1 MPVDDQGTVTGGKL
15 VPTTLNLDA
24 MPKVNVFYAK
34 FVPVLGSMTIERQN
48 GTSDEGNGDRVFVY
62 RITAADDPA
71 FELYVSIKGNGSE
84 VTGIAAV
91 GSEKSDIRV
100 ENTGNVKEFIRLR
113 LVSYYVDANGD
124 IVGTVSSQYPT
135 LSLKNGWIAGAN
147 HTYYYPFPTDPGGM
161 TEILCEPFS
170 LGQMQL
176 ADGKTVYQVIEVIA
190 EAVQAE
196 PISAVREAWG
206 VTVTNNTIT
215 AAQ

>member
-1 MPVDDQGTVTGGKL
+1 MSKRIKHL
-15 VPTTLNLDA
+15 LIAAATLCIAAAVGLTLAFMFKKAEKINR
-24 MPKVNVFYAK
+24 F
-34 FVPVLGSMTIERQN
+34 
-48 GTSDEGNGDRVFVY
+48 
-62 RITAADDPA
+62 ITA
-71 FELYVSIKGNGSE
+71 EVSCAVREKTDGSE

-100 ENTGNVKEFIRLR
+100 ENTGNVKEFIRLK
-113 LVSYYVDANGD
+113 LVSYYIDANGD

-196 PISAVREAWG
+196 PISAVQETWG

-215 AAQ
+215 AAP

>member
-1 MPVDDQGTVTGGKL
+1 MSKRIKHLLIAGAALSIAAAVGL
-15 VPTTLNLDA
+15 TLAFMFKKAEKTNR
-24 MPKVNVFYAK
+24 F
-34 FVPVLGSMTIERQN
+34 I
-48 GTSDEGNGDRVFVY
+48 
-62 RITAADDPA
+62 PA
-71 FELYVSIKGNGSE
+71 EISCAVREKTDGSE

-100 ENTGNVKEFIRLR
+100 ENTGNVKEFIRLK

-147 HTYYYPFPTDPGGM
+147 HTYYFPYSVEPGEA
-161 TEILCEPFS
+161 TEILCEPFI

-176 ADGKTVYQVIEVIA
+176 ENGTTVYQVIEVIA

-196 PISAVREAWG
+196 PVSAVREAWG

-215 AAQ
+215 AAP

>member
-1 MPVDDQGTVTGGKL
+1 MSKIIKHRLIAATALCIVATVGL
-15 VPTTLNLDA
+15 TLAFMFKKAEKINR
-24 MPKVNVFYAK
+24 F
-34 FVPVLGSMTIERQN
+34 I
-48 GTSDEGNGDRVFVY
+48 
-62 RITAADDPA
+62 PA
-71 FELYVSIKGNGSE
+71 EVACAVREKTDGSE

-100 ENTGNVKEFIRLR
+100 ENTGNVKEFIRLK

-161 TEILCEPFS
+161 TEILCEPFT

-196 PISAVREAWG
+196 PISAVQEAWG

>member
-1 MPVDDQGTVTGGKL
+1 MSKRIKHMLIAATALCIVATVGL
-15 VPTTLNLDA
+15 TLAFMFKKAEKINR
-24 MPKVNVFYAK
+24 F
-34 FVPVLGSMTIERQN
+34 I
-48 GTSDEGNGDRVFVY
+48 
-62 RITAADDPA
+62 PA
-71 FELYVSIKGNGSE
+71 EVACAVREKTDGSE

-113 LVSYYVDANGD
+113 LVSYYVDSNGD
-124 IVGTVSSQYPT
+124 IAGTAASQYPNLT
-135 LSLKNGWIAGAN
+135 LKNGWIAGAN
-147 HTYYYPFPTDPGGM
+147 RTYYYPYPVEPGSLTG
-161 TEILCEPFS
+161 ILCEPFT

-196 PISAVREAWG
+196 PSDAAKKVWG
-206 VTVTNNTIT
+206 VTVENGVVT

>member
-1 MPVDDQGTVTGGKL
+1 MSKRIKNL
-15 VPTTLNLDA
+15 LIAAATLC
-24 MPKVNVFYAK
+24 
-34 FVPVLGSMTIERQN
+34 I
-48 GTSDEGNGDRVFVY
+48 
-62 RITAADDPA
+62 AAAVGLTLAFMFKKAEKTNRFIPA
-71 FELYVSIKGNGSE
+71 EVSCAVREKTDGSE
-84 VTGIAAV
+84 VTDIAAV

-113 LVSYYVDANGD
+113 LVSYYVDSNGD

-161 TEILCEPFS
+161 TEILCEPFT
-170 LGQMQL
+170 LGQTQL
-176 ADGKTVYQVIEVIA
+176 ENGSTVYQVIEVIA

-215 AAQ
+215 AAP

>member
-1 MPVDDQGTVTGGKL
+1 MSKRIKHMLIAATALCIVATVGL
-15 VPTTLNLDA
+15 TLAFMFKKAEKINR
-24 MPKVNVFYAK
+24 F
-34 FVPVLGSMTIERQN
+34 I
-48 GTSDEGNGDRVFVY
+48 
-62 RITAADDPA
+62 PA
-71 FELYVSIKGNGSE
+71 EVACAVREKTDGSE

-100 ENTGNVKEFIRLR
+100 ENTGNVKEFIRLK

-147 HTYYYPFPTDPGGM
+147 HTYYYRFPTNPGGM
-161 TEILCEPFS
+161 TEILCEPFT

-196 PISAVREAWG
+196 PISAAQEAWG
-206 VTVTNNTIT
+206 VAVTNNIIT
-215 AAQ
+215 VAP

>member
-1 MPVDDQGTVTGGKL
+1 MSKRIKRLLIAGAALSIAAAVGL
-15 VPTTLNLDA
+15 TLAFMFKKAEKTNR
-24 MPKVNVFYAK
+24 F
-34 FVPVLGSMTIERQN
+34 I
-48 GTSDEGNGDRVFVY
+48 
-62 RITAADDPA
+62 PA
-71 FELYVSIKGNGSE
+71 EVSCAVCEKMDGSE

-100 ENTGNVKEFIRLR
+100 ENTGNVREFLR
-113 LVSYYVDANGD
+113 LKMVSYYVDENGD
-124 IVGTVSSQYPT
+124 IVGTVSSQYPNLT
-135 LSLKNGWIAGAN
+135 LKNGWIAGAN
-147 HTYYYPFPTDPGGM
+147 HTYYYPFPIDPGGM
-161 TEILCEPFS
+161 TGILCEPVT

-196 PISAVREAWG
+196 PISAVQAAWG

>member
-1 MPVDDQGTVTGGKL
+1 MSKRIKHLLIAGAALSIAAAVGL
-15 VPTTLNLDA
+15 TLAFMFKKAEKTNR
-24 MPKVNVFYAK
+24 F
-34 FVPVLGSMTIERQN
+34 I
-48 GTSDEGNGDRVFVY
+48 
-62 RITAADDPA
+62 PA
-71 FELYVSIKGNGSE
+71 EVSCAVREKTDGSE

-100 ENTGNVKEFIRLR
+100 ENTGNVKEFIRLK

-161 TEILCEPFS
+161 TEILCEPVT
-170 LGQMQL
+170 LGQKLL
-176 ADGKTVYQVIEVIA
+176 ANGITVYQVIELIA

-196 PISAVREAWG
+196 PISAVQSAWG
-206 VTVTNNTIT
+206 VTVTNNSIT
-215 AAQ
+215 AAP

>member
-1 MPVDDQGTVTGGKL
+1 MSK
-15 VPTTLNLDA
+15 
-24 MPKVNVFYAK
+24 
-34 FVPVLGSMTIERQN
+34 
-48 GTSDEGNGDRVFVY
+48 
-62 RITAADDPA
+62 RIKHLLIAATA
-71 FELYVSIKGNGSE
+71 LCIV
-84 VTGIAAV
+84 AAV
-91 GSEKSDIRV
+91 GLTLAFMFKKAEKTNRFIPAEVFCAVREKLDNNEVAGTAAVGGEKADIRV

-113 LVSYYVDANGD
+113 LVSYYVDSNGD

-147 HTYYYPFPTDPGGM
+147 HTYYYPYPVEPGSLTG
-161 TEILCEPFS
+161 ILCEPFT
-170 LGQMQL
+170 LWQTQL

-215 AAQ
+215 AAP

>member
-1 MPVDDQGTVTGGKL
+1 MSKRIKHWLIAAAALGVAVAAGVTFAFMFKKAEK
-15 VPTTLNLDA
+15 TNR
-24 MPKVNVFYAK
+24 F
-34 FVPVLGSMTIERQN
+34 I
-48 GTSDEGNGDRVFVY
+48 
-62 RITAADDPA
+62 PA
-71 FELYVSIKGNGSE
+71 EVSCAVREKTDGSE
-84 VTGIAAV
+84 VTGVAAV

-100 ENTGNVKEFIRLR
+100 ENTGNVKEFIRLK

-196 PISAVREAWG
+196 PISAVQEAWG

-215 AAQ
+215 AAP

>member
-1 MPVDDQGTVTGGKL
+1 MSKRIKHLLIAAAALCIVAAVGL
-15 VPTTLNLDA
+15 TLAFMFKKAEKTNRFIPAEVSCAVREKMD
-24 MPKVNVFYAK
+24 
-34 FVPVLGSMTIERQN
+34 
-48 GTSDEGNGDRVFVY
+48 GN
-62 RITAADDPA
+62 
-71 FELYVSIKGNGSE
+71 E

-113 LVSYYVDANGD
+113 LVSYYVDSNGD

-135 LSLKNGWIAGAN
+135 LSLKNGWIDGAN

-196 PISAVREAWG
+196 PVSAVREAWG

-215 AAQ
+215 AAP

>member
-1 MPVDDQGTVTGGKL
+1 MSKRMKHMLIAATALCIVATVGL
-15 VPTTLNLDA
+15 TLAFMFKKAEKTNR
-24 MPKVNVFYAK
+24 F
-34 FVPVLGSMTIERQN
+34 I
-48 GTSDEGNGDRVFVY
+48 
-62 RITAADDPA
+62 PA
-71 FELYVSIKGNGSE
+71 EVACAVREKTDGSE

-113 LVSYYVDANGD
+113 LVSYYVDSNGD
-124 IVGTVSSQYPT
+124 IAGTAASQYPNLT
-135 LSLKNGWIAGAN
+135 LKNGWIAGAN
-147 HTYYYPFPTDPGGM
+147 RTYYYPYPVEPGSLTG
-161 TEILCEPFS
+161 ILCEPFT

-196 PISAVREAWG
+196 PISAVQEAWG
-206 VTVTNNTIT
+206 VTVENGVVT

>member
-1 MPVDDQGTVTGGKL
+1 MSKRIKHLLIAGAVLSIAAAVGL
-15 VPTTLNLDA
+15 TLAFMFKKAEKTNL
-24 MPKVNVFYAK
+24 F
-34 FVPVLGSMTIERQN
+34 I
-48 GTSDEGNGDRVFVY
+48 
-62 RITAADDPA
+62 PA
-71 FELYVSIKGNGSE
+71 EVACAVREKTDGSE

-100 ENTGNVKEFIRLR
+100 ENTGNVREFLR
-113 LVSYYVDANGD
+113 LKMVSYYVDANGN

-147 HTYYYPFPTDPGGM
+147 HTYYYRSPIDPGGM

-176 ADGKTVYQVIEVIA
+176 ADRKTVYQVIEVIA

-196 PISAVREAWG
+196 PISAVQSAWG

>member
-1 MPVDDQGTVTGGKL
+1 MSKRIKHLLIAGAALSIAAAVGL
-15 VPTTLNLDA
+15 TL
-24 MPKVNVFYAK
+24 
-34 FVPVLGSMTIERQN
+34 
-48 GTSDEGNGDRVFVY
+48 
-62 RITAADDPA
+62 A
-71 FELYVSIKGNGSE
+71 FMFKKAEKTNRFISAEVSCAVREKTDGSE

-124 IVGTVSSQYPT
+124 IAGTAASQYPNLT
-135 LSLKNGWIAGAN
+135 LKNNWIAGAN
-147 HTYYYPFPTDPGGM
+147 HTYYYPYPTEPGNSTG
-161 TEILCEPFS
+161 ILCEPVT
-170 LGQMQL
+170 LGQTQL

-196 PISAVREAWG
+196 PISAVQEAWG

-215 AAQ
+215 AAP

>member
-1 MPVDDQGTVTGGKL
+1 MSK
-15 VPTTLNLDA
+15 
-24 MPKVNVFYAK
+24 
-34 FVPVLGSMTIERQN
+34 
-48 GTSDEGNGDRVFVY
+48 
-62 RITAADDPA
+62 RIKHLLIAAA
-71 FELYVSIKGNGSE
+71 ALCIV
-84 VTGIAAV
+84 AAV
-91 GSEKSDIRV
+91 GLTLAFMFKKAEKTNRFIPAEVSCAVREKMDGNEVAGTAAVGGEKADIRA

-113 LVSYYVDANGD
+113 LVSYYVDSNGD

-196 PISAVREAWG
+196 PISAVQSAWG
-206 VTVTNNTIT
+206 VTVTNNSIT
-215 AAQ
+215 AAP